1 MLWKKIL
8 KIDMEEAR
16 RLGDRYAP
24 DDMEQGRKDRMSTII
39 TERDPAI
46 RMTLERYI
54 DTNDPDKI
62 LNFREAIISL
72 IRDLPNPPRL
82 SRRTDYEGKMKNYHL
97 VDGYLDSL

>member
-24 DDMEQGRKDRMSTII
+24 DDMEQGRKDRMATII
-39 TERDPAI
+39 TERVPAI
-46 RMTLERYI
+46 RMILEKYK
-54 DTNDPDKI
+54 DTNVEDELMKLRD
-62 LNFREAIISL
+62 AIISL

>member
-1 MLWKKIL
+1 MWKKIL

-24 DDMEQGRKDRMSTII
+24 DDMEQGRKDRMSEIM
-39 TERDPAI
+39 TERVPAI
-46 RMTLERYI
+46 RMILEKYK
-54 DTNDPDKI
+54 DTNNEDELMKLRD
-62 LNFREAIISL
+62 AINSL

-97 VDGYLDSL
+97 VDGYLDML

>member
-24 DDMEQGRKDRMSTII
+24 EDMEQGRQDRMSTII
-39 TERDPAI
+39 SQRVPAI
-46 RMTLERYI
+46 RMTIEAYKN
-54 DTNDPDKI
+54 TNNPDEI
-62 LNFREAIISL
+62 LNFRDAIISL

-82 SRRTDYEGKMKNYHL
+82 SRRTDFEGKMKNYHL